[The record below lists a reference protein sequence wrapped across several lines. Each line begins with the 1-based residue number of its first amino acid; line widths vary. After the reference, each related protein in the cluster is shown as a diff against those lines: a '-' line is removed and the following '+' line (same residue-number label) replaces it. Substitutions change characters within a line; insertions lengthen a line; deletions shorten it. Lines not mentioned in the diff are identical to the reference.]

1 MEKTKKGGN
10 ITIANFIALVGLAGI
25 GVVSFFGQLFH
36 SQDGTPGGAIIG
48 AVALVA
54 GLTFL
59 LVMSIKAKSCE
70 DNPDKWR
77 FVEWGSVIAYI
88 VVAAL
93 FATPFQRFFYTLT
106 EKENMKALAKEEVK
120 AIETMYQN
128 FEYQQKK
135 YLVEAVEQIQNYR
148 DSKQIASAGSELA
161 EYVKDVGDLE
171 SWQEKAELVVKL
183 PADKELVEIKD
194 KIEIWNLMSLASL
207 AADLEKKEKNA
218 WTSVGKH
225 IQNFTENNKLIPI
238 IGGGGIH
245 PYSFDGY
252 AKFDLGS
259 APEAKFAAAL
269 RSVNGQTIVGWI
281 VYIFLNLMVLLNYMV
296 TNRTN
301 YVAPS
306 KRKSTGTE
314 L

>member
-1 MEKTKKGGN
+1 MAKSSKGN
-10 ITIANFIALVGLAGI
+10 ITIANFIALVGMAGI
-25 GVVSFFGQLFH
+25 GVVTFFGQLFH
-36 SQDGTPGGAIIG
+36 SQDGTPGGAIIS
-48 AVALVA
+48 AVALIA

-77 FVEWGSVIAYI
+77 FVEWGCVIAYI

-93 FATPFQRFFYTLT
+93 FATPFQRFFYTLN
-106 EKENMKALAKEEVK
+106 EKDNMKQLAQEEVE
-120 AIETMYQN
+120 AIESMYQN
-128 FEYQQKK
+128 YEYQQNKF
-135 YLVEAVEQIQNYR
+135 LVDAAEQIQNYR
-148 DSKQIASAGSELA
+148 DSHQIASMGSDLA
-161 EYVKDVGDLE
+161 EYVKNVGDLNG
-171 SWQEKAELVVKL
+171 WQKKAKLVLKL
-183 PADKELVEIKD
+183 PEDNELSDLKE

-207 AADLEKKEKNA
+207 AADLEQKEKTA
-218 WTSVGKH
+218 WTTVKNH
-225 IQNFTENNKLIPI
+225 IKDFTENHKLIPV
-238 IGGGGIH
+238 IGGGGIY

-259 APEAKFAAAL
+259 APEAKFAKTL
-269 RSVNGQTIVGWI
+269 RSTNGQTALGWI
-281 VYIFLNLMVLLNYMV
+281 VYVVLNLMVLLNYLV

-306 KRKSTGTE
+306 KRKTPGQA

>member
-1 MEKTKKGGN
+1 MGKSNKGN
-10 ITIANFIALVGLAGI
+10 ITIANFIALVGMAGI
-25 GVVSFFGQLFH
+25 GVVTFFGQLFH

-48 AVALVA
+48 AIALVA

-77 FVEWGSVIAYI
+77 FVEWGCVIAYV

-135 YLVEAVEQIQNYR
+135 YMVEAVEQIQNYR
-148 DSKQIASAGSELA
+148 DSHQIASAGSELA
-161 EYVKDVGDLE
+161 EYVKNVGDLE

-183 PADKELVEIKD
+183 PADKELAEIKE
-194 KIEIWNLMSLASL
+194 KIEVWNLMSLASL
-207 AADLEKKEKNA
+207 AADLEDKGEAA
-218 WTSVGKH
+218 WKSVGKH

-245 PYSFDGY
+245 SYSFDGY

-259 APEAKFAAAL
+259 APEAKFAKTL
-269 RSVNGQTIVGWI
+269 REVEGHTTLGWVIYIV
-281 VYIFLNLMVLLNYMV
+281 LNLMVLLNYMV

>member
-1 MEKTKKGGN
+1 MAKSNKGN
-10 ITIANFIALVGLAGI
+10 ITIANFIALVGMAGI
-25 GVVSFFGQLFH
+25 GVVTFFGQLFH
-36 SQDGTPGGAIIG
+36 SQDGTPGAAIIG
-48 AVALVA
+48 ALALMA

-77 FVEWGSVIAYI
+77 FVEWGCLIAYI
-88 VVAAL
+88 VVAAF

-135 YLVEAVEQIQNYR
+135 YMVEAVEQIQNYR
-148 DSKQIASAGSELA
+148 DSKQIASVGSELA
-161 EYVKDVGDLE
+161 EYVKNVGDLD
-171 SWQEKAELVVKL
+171 SWQEKAQLVVKL
-183 PADKELVEIKD
+183 PEDKELAEIKE
-194 KIEIWNLMSLASL
+194 KIEVWNLMSLASL
-207 AADLEKKEKNA
+207 AADLDKKGKAA
-218 WTSVGKH
+218 WTAVGKH
-225 IQNFTENNKLIPI
+225 IQNFTENNKLIPV

-259 APEAKFAAAL
+259 APEAKFAATL
-269 RSVNGQTIVGWI
+269 RSADGHTTLGWI
-281 VYIFLNLMVLLNYMV
+281 IYIFLNLMVLLNYVV

-306 KRKSTGTE
+306 KRKMSGTA

>member
-1 MEKTKKGGN
+1 MAKSNKGN
-10 ITIANFIALVGLAGI
+10 ITIANFIALVGMAGI
-25 GVVSFFGQLFH
+25 GVVTFFGQLFH

-48 AVALVA
+48 ALALIA

-77 FVEWGSVIAYI
+77 FVEWGCVIAYI

-93 FATPFQRFFYTLT
+93 FATPFQRFFYILT
-106 EKENMKALAKEEVK
+106 EKEDMKALAKKEVK

-128 FEYQQKK
+128 YEYQQKK
-135 YLVEAVEQIQNYR
+135 YMVEAVEQIQNYR
-148 DSKQIASAGSELA
+148 DSKQIASFGSELA
-161 EYVKDVGDLE
+161 EYVKNVGDLE
-171 SWQEKAELVVKL
+171 SWQKKAELVVKL
-183 PADKELVEIKD
+183 PANKELAEIKD
-194 KIEIWNLMSLASL
+194 KIEVWNLMSLASL
-207 AADLEKKEKNA
+207 AADLDEKGKAA
-218 WTSVGKH
+218 WTAVGNH
-225 IQNFTENNKLIPI
+225 IQDFTENHKLIPV

-245 PYSFDGY
+245 PYFFEGY
-252 AKFDLGS
+252 AKFNLGS

-269 RSVNGQTIVGWI
+269 RSADGHTTLGWI
-281 VYIFLNLMVLLNYMV
+281 IYIFLNLMVLLNYVV

-306 KRKSTGTE
+306 KRKTSGTA

>member
-1 MEKTKKGGN
+1 MGKSNNGN
-10 ITIANFIALVGLAGI
+10 ITIANFIALVGMAGI
-25 GVVSFFGQLFH
+25 GVVTFFGLLFH

-48 AVALVA
+48 AVALMA

-77 FVEWGSVIAYI
+77 FVEWACLIAYI
-88 VVAAL
+88 VVAAF

-135 YLVEAVEQIQNYR
+135 FLVEAVEQIQNYR
-148 DSKQIASAGSELA
+148 DSHQIASAGSELA
-161 EYVKDVGDLE
+161 EYVKNVGNLE

-183 PADKELVEIKD
+183 PEDKELAEIKD
-194 KIEIWNLMSLASL
+194 KIEVWNLMSLAAL
-207 AADLEKKEKNA
+207 ASDLDNKGKAA
-218 WTSVGKH
+218 WRAVEKH
-225 IQNFTENNKLIPI
+225 IQNFTETNKLIPV
-238 IGGGGIH
+238 IGGGGIY

-252 AKFDLGS
+252 AKFNLGS
-259 APEAKFAAAL
+259 APEAKFAKTL
-269 RSVNGQTIVGWI
+269 RSVEGHTALGWI
-281 VYIFLNLMVLLNYMV
+281 IYIFLNLMVLLNYLV

-306 KRKSTGTE
+306 KRKTPGTE

>member
-1 MEKTKKGGN
+1 
-10 ITIANFIALVGLAGI
+10 
-25 GVVSFFGQLFH
+25 
-36 SQDGTPGGAIIG
+36 
-48 AVALVA
+48 
-54 GLTFL
+54 
-59 LVMSIKAKSCE
+59 MSIKAKSCE

-77 FVEWGSVIAYI
+77 FVEWGCLIAYI
-88 VVAAL
+88 VVAAF

-135 YLVEAVEQIQNYR
+135 YMVEAVEQIQNYR

-161 EYVKDVGDLE
+161 EYVKNVGDLD
-171 SWQEKAELVVKL
+171 SWQEKAQLVVKL
-183 PADKELVEIKD
+183 PEDKELAEIKE
-194 KIEIWNLMSLASL
+194 KIEVWNLMSLASL
-207 AADLEKKEKNA
+207 AADLDKKGKAA
-218 WTSVGKH
+218 WTAVGKH
-225 IQNFTENNKLIPI
+225 IQNFTENNKLIPV

-259 APEAKFAAAL
+259 APEAKFAATL
-269 RSVNGQTIVGWI
+269 RSADGHTTLGWI
-281 VYIFLNLMVLLNYMV
+281 IYIFLNLMVLLNYVV

-306 KRKSTGTE
+306 KRKMSGTA